1 VAPILINPLLIFLID
16 SRNPSIPDFYL
27 LGEIYDFN
35 NDTYEVIFE
44 NMPHFLIY
52 TEAQNMLTYD
62 EATMSSEDIKNYT
75 LSIEL

>member
-1 VAPILINPLLIFLID
+1 VAPILINPTLTFLID

-35 NDTYEVIFE
+35 NDTYEVILE

-52 TEAQNMLTYD
+52 TEAQQMLTYD
-62 EATMSSEDIKNYT
+62 E
-75 LSIEL
+75 